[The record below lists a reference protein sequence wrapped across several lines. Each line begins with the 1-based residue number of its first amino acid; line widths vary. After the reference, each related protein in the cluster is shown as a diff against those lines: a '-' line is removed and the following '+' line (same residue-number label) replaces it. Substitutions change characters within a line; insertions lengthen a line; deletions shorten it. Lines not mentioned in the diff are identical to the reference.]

1 MRKMSQTDR
10 TKYMTLKK
18 CAKARFKSNTKANL
32 KNAGHKEERRVL
44 FLQEIL
50 IRTVVWYLI
59 HPLADDHQCWDI
71 ASRLTNAVL
80 MVFTGS

>member
-1 MRKMSQTDR
+1 MRQSQVQIKYESQLEKHRSQRR
-10 TKYMTLKK
+10 TQ
-18 CAKARFKSNTKANL
+18 
-32 KNAGHKEERRVL
+32 GL

>member
-1 MRKMSQTDR
+1 MRQSQVQIKYESQNEKRRSQRR
-10 TKYMTLKK
+10 TQ
-18 CAKARFKSNTKANL
+18 
-32 KNAGHKEERRVL
+32 GL

>member
-1 MRKMSQTDR
+1 
-10 TKYMTLKK
+10 MTLKEMRQSQVQIK
-18 CAKARFKSNTKANL
+18 YESQLEK
-32 KNAGHKEERRVL
+32 RRSQRRTQGL

>member
-1 MRKMSQTDR
+1 M
-10 TKYMTLKK
+10 
-18 CAKARFKSNTKANL
+18 

-59 HPLADDHQCWDI
+59 HPLADDHQCRDI
-71 ASRLTNAVL
+71 ASRLTDAVL